1 MTTNGVFCFHE
12 RLEPER
18 NFEQRSTYCYECLID
33 LLAGQAFDDLIN
45 LESYQVASDYMSVY
59 CKLRAFT
66 GPLFHKVV
74 KREGKQTLS

>member
-18 NFEQRSTYCYECLID
+18 NFERRSTYCYECSID

-59 CKLRAFT
+59 CKL
-66 GPLFHKVV
+66 
-74 KREGKQTLS
+74 